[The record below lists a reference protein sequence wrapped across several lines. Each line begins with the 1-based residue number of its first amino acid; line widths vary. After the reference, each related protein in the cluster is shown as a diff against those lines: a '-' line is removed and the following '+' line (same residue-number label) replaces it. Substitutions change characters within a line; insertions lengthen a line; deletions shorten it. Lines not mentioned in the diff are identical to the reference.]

1 MCVHVRLCIQCVHV
15 CLSGVVYLPIW
26 RPEGNPRYHSSV
38 TAYHVFWRQGL
49 SLAWNLPRRWHKP
62 QGSSCLRFPS
72 TQFTNSH
79 HHAQVFFVLLC
90 FSLLVNFVIWQF
102 HTCLKWILMTFH
114 PFISTHP
121 PSYQIPLPDLWPW
134 VLFCDPFNRGHLC
147 DHWELSPLSPGRSSE
162 GFFTGVFPMG
172 SGDGT
177 QPLVFARQALYK
189 QPSP

>member
-1 MCVHVRLCIQCVHV
+1 M
-15 CLSGVVYLPIW
+15 W
-26 RPEGNPRYHSSV
+26 RPEGNPRHHSSV

-79 HHAQVFFVLLC
+79 HHAQVFFC
-90 FSLLVNFVIWQF
+90 FALFFPVGEFCYLAISYMPKMNSDDISPLYLHPSL
-102 HTCLKWILMTFH
+102 
-114 PFISTHP
+114 STHP
-121 PSYQIPLPDLWPW
+121 PSYQSLSQVYDLG
-134 VLFCDPFNRGHLC
+134 FCFVTHLIGVIC
-147 DHWELSPLSPGRSSE
+147 ATIEWELSPLSPGRSSE
-162 GFFTGVFPMG
+162 GLYTGVFPMG

-177 QPLVFARQALYK
+177 QSLVFARQALYK